1 MLSRCLVEM
10 PSRVANAYLKRGGDI
25 CLVPVGSVERV
36 GPHLPLGSRCFV
48 VEALAK
54 MLAEAADGLYLPVTP
69 YSTVGDTWKQPG
81 SVDVPEETLVTY
93 VRNVVDELIDN
104 GFRRIIIMTYLDYL
118 RYSLPCE
125 YYEEE
130 QIALAGIHMREGL
143 HRFGA
148 DVPQAETSLLLAAL
162 KVLGNDALA
171 AEVEARTQKLLAE
184 KPAFTPVP
192 AYVTELRRWANLAY
206 EMGPSGFPVLPGKG
220 ASAAKGERLL
230 KQMVKGFVPAVAAL
244 RDYNDYISRRESRGF
259 ERGGRFSFEL

>member
-54 MLAEAADGLYLPVTP
+54 MLAEAADALYLPVTP

-148 DVPQAETSLLLAAL
+148 DLPQAETSLLLAAL

-171 AEVEARTQKLLAE
+171 EEVEARTQKLLAE

-192 AYVTELRRWANLAY
+192 AYVAELRRWANLAY